1 MRVEVADQEETMKRI
16 SPIRS
21 RAPVH
26 DYPTPPSRA
35 RRALA
40 AALAAVALLLL
51 AGCSHD
57 VIHIESNTVWEGA
70 VNNSITFSGR
80 GDATYEMHGKL
91 GCVLLQKTLPDTLY
105 LRMRINTKPW
115 EETRAPSG
123 VIYQCK

>member
-1 MRVEVADQEETMKRI
+1 MKRI

-21 RAPVH
+21 RARRDVRQA
-26 DYPTPPSRA
+26 PPHLRGA
-35 RRALA
+35 IT

-57 VIHIESNTVWEGA
+57 VIHIESNTVWEGV

-91 GCVLLQKTLPDTLY
+91 GCVLMQKTLPDTLY

-115 EETRAPSG
+115 EETTAPG
-123 VIYQCK
+123 GAIYQCK

>member
-1 MRVEVADQEETMKRI
+1 MKRM

-21 RAPVH
+21 RARH
-26 DYPTPPSRA
+26 EIHEPPA
-35 RRALA
+35 PPHRALV

-57 VIHIESNTVWEGA
+57 VIHIESNTVWEGS
-70 VNNSITFSGR
+70 VNNSIAFSGR

-91 GCVLLQKTLPDTLY
+91 GCVLLSKSLPDSLY

-115 EETRAPSG
+115 EETTAPLG
-123 VIYQCK
+123 VLYQCK